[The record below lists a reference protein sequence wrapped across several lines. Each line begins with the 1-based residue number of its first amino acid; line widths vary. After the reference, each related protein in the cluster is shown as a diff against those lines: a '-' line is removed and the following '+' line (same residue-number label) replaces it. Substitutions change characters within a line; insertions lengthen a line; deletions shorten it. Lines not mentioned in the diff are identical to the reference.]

1 MFALD
6 GLKIRHIGTS
16 CVNVHLIFE
25 FAVMQMDCLPV
36 RYNRMESQI
45 DINGVNAYTEINKE
59 YTAEDEYKIVR
70 KRRIDYGE
78 GKYYL
83 RFFRCR

>member
-1 MFALD
+1 
-6 GLKIRHIGTS
+6 
-16 CVNVHLIFE
+16 
-25 FAVMQMDCLPV
+25 
-36 RYNRMESQI
+36 MESQI

-59 YTAEDEYKIVR
+59 YAAEDAYKIVR